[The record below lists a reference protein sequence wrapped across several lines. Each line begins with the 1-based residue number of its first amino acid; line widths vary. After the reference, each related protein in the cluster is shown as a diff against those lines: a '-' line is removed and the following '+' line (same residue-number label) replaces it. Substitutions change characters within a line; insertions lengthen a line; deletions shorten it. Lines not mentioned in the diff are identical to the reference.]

1 MDRLTR
7 TPRAAPTA
15 PSRQRKPVPRREPPP
30 EASSSPCVGPSAL
43 AATRSAGSAA
53 AAAALA
59 SLVLAAGFAVTD
71 PTVQA
76 AFTGIASAV
85 VMLRDFVTDASFRL
99 GVEMSEHVPLVV
111 GRASSQAPSNPAA
124 CDETAL
130 TVWAGFAAASSHQV
144 RVRAVTVLCH
154 CTVQNFDV
162 AFDQTRH

>member
-1 MDRLTR
+1 MMPFLDPKAFL
-7 TPRAAPTA
+7 
-15 PSRQRKPVPRREPPP
+15 
-30 EASSSPCVGPSAL
+30 SSPHVAMSEPYQHWFKS
-43 AATRSAGSAA
+43 ATRKILLVLHADKRCSGT
-53 AAAALA
+53 LA

-144 RVRAVTVLCH
+144 RFRAVTVLCH
-154 CTVQNFDV
+154 CTVQNLDV
-162 AFDQTRH
+162 AFDQIRH